1 PVGDVTFQRVK
12 LYVTAGLSTDGV
24 MRRYEMSQPASK
36 GETVEITGKGL
47 LAKCFC
53 HELDHLDGKLYT
65 DVMIRA
71 LRDDELE
78 KYQ

>member
-1 PVGDVTFQRVK
+1 MNR
-12 LYVTAGLSTDGV
+12 
-24 MRRYEMSQPASK
+24 K
-36 GETVEITGKGL
+36 GETVEITGEGL